1 MELKDVIIKN
11 SLVKNLTKGRSV
23 MQNNKKS
30 KNNAPAVPIYICIGM
45 SVGMAIGA
53 GVGNISGGMCI
64 GLCIGAAVG
73 LFIDFLSKKHSSEDD
88 KIE

>member
-1 MELKDVIIKN
+1 MKN
-11 SLVKNLTKGRSV
+11 D
-23 MQNNKKS
+23 KKS
-30 KNNAPAVPIYICIGM
+30 DNEALGVPFYICIGM

-88 KIE
+88 KIEE